1 MVVGKG
7 GSQLYFRL
15 TTTGHALLLLR
26 RGCLDQRQQQ
36 QQRHDFIIISIIIL
50 FCILLGRGFAFLR
63 GRGEEM
69 NCLIGDFIH
78 LQ

>member
-7 GSQLYFRL
+7 GSQLYFKL
-15 TTTGHALLLLR
+15 PTTGHALLLLR

-36 QQRHDFIIISIIIL
+36 QQRHDFIIISIIL

-78 LQ
+78 L